1 MSGYLYQDIT
11 HTPLPKSVRIS
22 CIIYVGTRSI
32 PLFREESVQEPS
44 PSYTSCSTYVLFMF
58 MITLGIGF
66 RDLPVYLEG
75 ALKSI
80 TLFPPD

>member
-1 MSGYLYQDIT
+1 MVELPKRMDIT

-32 PLFREESVQEPS
+32 PLFRSKCKNP
-44 PSYTSCSTYVLFMF
+44 PHPPTPPVLHMLIMF

-75 ALKSI
+75 ALN
-80 TLFPPD
+80 P